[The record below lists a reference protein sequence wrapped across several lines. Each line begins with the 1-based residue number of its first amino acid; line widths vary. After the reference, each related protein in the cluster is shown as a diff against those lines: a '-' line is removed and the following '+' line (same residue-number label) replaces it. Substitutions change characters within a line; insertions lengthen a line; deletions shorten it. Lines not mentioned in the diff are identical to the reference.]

1 VQRIPTTILLSGM
14 LTMTIWQVPTF
25 VIDERARFIRVNDAL
40 EALTGLSADELLGT
54 NCKLLLE
61 ESAAKHSDST

>member
-1 VQRIPTTILLSGM
+1 M
-14 LTMTIWQVPTF
+14 NIWQVPTF